1 MSAITIDF
9 EKTMRQAAQ
18 LDDCAEKL
26 RRMNNNEYAKSMQ
39 TLANAWKSDSA
50 SAFFGKG
57 DILRRSIDSNAKDL
71 EIIANNLRRA
81 ARRIYEAEKRAEE
94 IAKQRAAKG

>member
-18 LDDCAEKL
+18 LDECAEKL
-26 RRMNNNEYAKSMQ
+26 RRMTNNEYAKSMQ
-39 TLANAWKSDSA
+39 TLANAWKSESA

-57 DILRRSIDSNAKDL
+57 ESLRRNLDNNARDL
-71 EIIANNLRRA
+71 ETIANNLRRA
-81 ARRIYEAEKRAEE
+81 ARRIYEAEKKAEE

>member
-18 LDDCAEKL
+18 LDSCADKL
-26 RRMNNNEYAKSMQ
+26 RRMTANEYARSMQ

-57 DILRRSIDSNAKDL
+57 ELLHRNINNTANDL
-71 EIIANNLRRA
+71 EVIANNLRRA
-81 ARRIYEAEKRAEE
+81 ARRIYEAEKKAEE